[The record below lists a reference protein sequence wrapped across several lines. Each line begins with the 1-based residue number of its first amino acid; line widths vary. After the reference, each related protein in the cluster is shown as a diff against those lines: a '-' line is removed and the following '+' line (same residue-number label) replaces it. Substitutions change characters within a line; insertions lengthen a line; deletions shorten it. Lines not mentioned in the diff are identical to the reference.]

1 MTSNFNVLWGELK
14 KLTPMTVARDFNF
27 ERDRKDIMKQ
37 LGMLGPVVKKKGVI
51 HVELN
56 KHHGKKARALENG
69 AHQDALHQDNKTSA
83 ARRLE
88 VQALVHE
95 VASKQA
101 ISKELAKYVQAQE
114 PIPSRLLREL
124 TGAKLAGKKTQTL
137 PPLHGKGRS
146 GLKADTG
153 YVPPPTDHNHQG
165 RQVTALHSQ
174 CSNKW
179 PVEERNF
186 LVQLYRELD
195 KPTNA
200 QVALWKIYYDRLADR
215 FRSLYPHRQSR
226 AIIEKLHEMIA
237 KKQFHDEKEVA
248 HWQSLQSAKAS
259 SSSSSSS
266 APASVL
272 GSPSKTKQPLVPA
285 FSSSSVSIAD
295 TGIDP
300 GALVSNPLN
309 KGRAKDKD

>member
-1 MTSNFNVLWGELK
+1 
-14 KLTPMTVARDFNF
+14 MTVARDFNF

-37 LGMLGPVVKKKGVI
+37 LGMLGPVVKKKGGI

-69 AHQDALHQDNKTSA
+69 AHQDALHQDNKATA

-101 ISKELAKYVQAQE
+101 ISKELAKYVQAKE
-114 PIPSRLLREL
+114 PIPPRLLREL
-124 TGAKLAGKKTQTL
+124 TGVKLTGKKTQTL
-137 PPLHGKGRS
+137 PPLQSKGKS
-146 GLKADTG
+146 GSKADSG

-165 RQVTALHSQ
+165 RQITTLHSQ

-179 PVEERNF
+179 PAEERSF
-186 LVQLYRELD
+186 LVQLYRELE
-195 KPTNA
+195 KPTGA

-248 HWQSLQSAKAS
+248 HWQSLQGAK

-266 APASVL
+266 AAPAVASVL
-272 GSPSKTKQPLVPA
+272 GSPPSKTKQA
-285 FSSSSVSIAD
+285 SASGFTSSSIQVAETGTANSIN
-295 TGIDP
+295 
-300 GALVSNPLN
+300 GAGSQMTSKSSNSTK
-309 KGRAKDKD
+309 KGSGQG